1 MFAKSELEL
10 LRLVSKC
17 TSEAS
22 FFLERKL
29 WLGQLIKVVNIA
41 LQKTAAL
48 NTVPLRSIF
57 HVVMQCFWLTGVH
70 SATACNLTM
79 CYIPFCLGL
88 G

>member
-17 TSEAS
+17 TSEA
-22 FFLERKL
+22 FFFFFEPKL
-29 WLGQLIKVVNIA
+29 CLGQLIKVVNIA

-57 HVVMQCFWLTGVH
+57 HVVMQCF
-70 SATACNLTM
+70 
-79 CYIPFCLGL
+79 
-88 G
+88 

>member
-1 MFAKSELEL
+1 MFDWILNTPLMFAKSELEL

-17 TSEAS
+17 TSEA

-29 WLGQLIKVVNIA
+29 CLGQLIKVVNIA

-57 HVVMQCFWLTGVH
+57 HVVMQCF
-70 SATACNLTM
+70 
-79 CYIPFCLGL
+79 
-88 G
+88 